1 MCGEKPSLRFYDRH
15 RSAFVLD
22 RVLVILEGVPVHVV
36 VVEIVELVLC
46 SSSLLLPIIVV
57 FVVEVCVT
65 QVASEVT

>member
-1 MCGEKPSLRFYDRH
+1 VCGEKPSLRFYDRH